1 MLGLITAINALTT
14 SIGQLKATMD
24 LILGQVTLIAINTT
38 PAEDT
43 TPDDS
48 EPQGENEH
56 YIIGKE

>member
-38 PAEDT
+38 PAET
-43 TPDDS
+43 SEDD
-48 EPQGENEH
+48 PPAQG
-56 YIIGKE
+56 

>member
-14 SIGQLKATMD
+14 VIGQLKATMD

-48 EPQGENEH
+48 EPVG
-56 YIIGKE
+56 